1 MHITTAALALATS
14 LLLSLPGARAQ
25 DLSKYPDWGGM
36 WRKPP
41 GVGFQWDET
50 KRPGLAQQAPLTPEY
65 QAVLEERASPT
76 RRPADRAATPASP
89 AAPTACRG

>member
-1 MHITTAALALATS
+1 MHMTTAALALATS

-41 GVGFQWDET
+41 GVGIQWDET
-50 KRPGLAQQAPLTPEY
+50 KSPGLRQQAPLTSKFQKP
-65 QAVLEERASPT
+65 LEDSIADQKAGG
-76 RRPADRAATPASP
+76 RRLV
-89 AAPTACRG
+89 